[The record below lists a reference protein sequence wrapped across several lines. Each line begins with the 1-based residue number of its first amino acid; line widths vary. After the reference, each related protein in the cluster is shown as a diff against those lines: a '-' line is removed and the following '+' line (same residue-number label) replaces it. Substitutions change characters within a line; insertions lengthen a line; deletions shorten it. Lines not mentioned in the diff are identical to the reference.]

1 MKNEMSAL
9 DIGVCVNELQDL
21 SDAWV
26 DKIYEID
33 GTFLTRLHLPEEG
46 RKDLIVEPGRRI
58 HLTSMKYHPP
68 QQPTSFAM
76 LLRKYL
82 SNTRLAG
89 IRQPDFERIVELTFT
104 RKDAERTLI
113 AELFGA
119 GNLILCD
126 ENREIIQPYKGES
139 WKARSIRSGEK
150 YEYPPKRGVDIRSLD
165 REILKKAISEAP
177 DLVRGLARNL
187 NIGGTIAEE
196 TCERSGL
203 DKSRDPQSLSKS
215 EFNKLLSSTRELLE
229 ETPKP
234 VVVFENGDPLTV
246 LPFSFQIFR
255 ENKMDEFEEFNQALD
270 DYFGRT
276 IVQRAGVER
285 KKRMEKKIKKI
296 TTRLDRQRD
305 RLTELEEKAPKVQ
318 EEADA
323 ISAHYKTIDRAIEK
337 LKELRRSSDWK
348 TTKEKVEEARA
359 SNEKWAK
366 FIRSINPQNGTI
378 EMKLPEAIVTVSLK
392 FSAFENASK
401 LYDRHKRIENK
412 IGGVKKAI
420 GETREELERVQE
432 EGLPA
437 PSKPVPEK
445 VRKRKWFERY
455 RWFRSSDDFL
465 VIGGRDVHTNQEV
478 VEKHMDPQD
487 LYFHAD
493 IRGAP
498 HVIIKTEG
506 EDVPEAT
513 IGEAARF
520 AALHSRAWR
529 EGLGNMDVYWAEPD
543 QVSKHAPSGE
553 YLPKGSYMI
562 RGERNYKT
570 VPLEAGVGLV
580 EVNDDKIPMCG
591 PPSAVKTH
599 SEKVILV
606 KPRGEK
612 KSDLAHKIKTQLE
625 EAGLEVKVDDL
636 MRVLPPG
643 EGTIV
648 S

>member
-1 MKNEMSAL
+1 M
-9 DIGVCVNELQDL
+9 NELQDL

-26 DKIYEID
+26 DKIYEIN
-33 GTFLTRLHLPEEG
+33 GTFLIRLHLPDEG
-46 RKDLIVEPGRRI
+46 RKDLIIEPGRRI

-68 QQPTSFAM
+68 KKPTSFAM

-82 SNTRLAG
+82 SNARLTG
-89 IRQPDFERIVELTFT
+89 IRQPDFERIVELIFT
-104 RKDAERTLI
+104 RKGTERTLI

-119 GNLILCD
+119 GNLIFCD
-126 ENREIIQPYKGES
+126 ENREIIHPYKGES
-139 WKARSIRSGEK
+139 WEARSIRSDEK
-150 YEYPPKRGVDIRSLD
+150 YEYPPRKGVDIRALD
-165 REILKKAISEAP
+165 REILEKTVSEAL
-177 DLVRGLARNL
+177 DLVRGLAKNL
-187 NIGGTIAEE
+187 NIGGAIAEE
-196 TCERSGL
+196 ICERSGL

-234 VVVFENGDPLTV
+234 VIVLENDNPLTV
-246 LPFSFQIFR
+246 LPFPFQIFR
-255 ENKMDEFEEFNQALD
+255 ENKTEEFEEFNQALD
-270 DYFGRT
+270 DYFGQKM
-276 IVQRAGVER
+276 VQRAGAER

-305 RLTELEEKAPKVQ
+305 RLMELEKKTPKIQEK
-318 EEADA
+318 ADA
-323 ISAHYKTIDRAIEK
+323 ISAHYKTIDEALEK
-337 LKELRRSSDWK
+337 LKELRRSSDWE

-366 FIRSINPQNGTI
+366 FIRSINPQDGTI
-378 EMKLPEAIVTVSLK
+378 EMELPEAIVTVSLK

-401 LYDRHKRIENK
+401 LYDRHKRFEKKIE
-412 IGGVKKAI
+412 GTKKAI
-420 GETREELERVQE
+420 SETQEELERIQA

-445 VRKRKWFERY
+445 RRKRKWFERY

-506 EDVPEAT
+506 REVPETT
-513 IGEAARF
+513 IDEAARF

-570 VPLEAGVGLV
+570 VPLEAGIGLV
-580 EVNDDKIPMCG
+580 KANDDKIPMCG
-591 PPSAVKTH
+591 PPSAVKAH